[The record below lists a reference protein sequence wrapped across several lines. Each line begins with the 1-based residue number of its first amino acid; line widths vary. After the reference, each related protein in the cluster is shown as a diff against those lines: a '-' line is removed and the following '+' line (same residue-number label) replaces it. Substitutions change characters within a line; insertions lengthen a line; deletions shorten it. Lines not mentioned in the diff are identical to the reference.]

1 MPLAARRSTS
11 GPVASCSPGI
21 QLRRTAAKGRKSD
34 LSRVNFS
41 LNRYADAH
49 MYAVTWS
56 LPLVPLAS
64 RGGLPRIRGR
74 MFPPFPK
81 LHIGFAD

>member
-34 LSRVNFS
+34 LSRVSFS

-49 MYAVTWS
+49 MYVVIWP

-64 RGGLPRIRGR
+64 RDGLPHIRGR
-74 MFPPFPK
+74 MFPSYPK
-81 LHIGFAD
+81 PHIGFAD